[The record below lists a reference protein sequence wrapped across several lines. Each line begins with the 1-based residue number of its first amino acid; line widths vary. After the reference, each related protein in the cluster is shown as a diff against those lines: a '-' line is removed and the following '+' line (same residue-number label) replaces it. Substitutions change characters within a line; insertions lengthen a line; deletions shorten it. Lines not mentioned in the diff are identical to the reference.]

1 MMNRG
6 HYILLD
12 LLYEAGFLEE
22 ALKAFEQ
29 DIF

>member
-1 MMNRG
+1 MNKNR
-6 HYILLD
+6 YMLFD

-22 ALKAFEQ
+22 ALGAFEQ